1 MLTLVHL
8 ICKLTTMTSNEIL
21 KADVLDILFENRN
34 KQYGAYALRKYYNN
48 RLGMALGLGLS
59 AILAMGFW
67 LNQSSVHSQYSEPEF
82 KKEVVKLIACPIIPL
97 EEPDKPATPPAAR
110 PATPVATIRH
120 TNILIVPDVPPNEA
134 MPEVGDLADPQIGTR
149 TVAGDLPTVNHT
161 IDSPPAPPAAGTG
174 NTDMEETRFAPV
186 ERLPEFPGGVSA
198 WSAFLGR
205 HLRVPDELEAGE
217 RRTVQVRFWV
227 GEDGSVTRFEVAQT
241 AGAAFDN
248 EVIRV
253 LKKMPKWKPAIQ
265 NGHPV
270 AVTFTQPVTFQ
281 AVEE

>member
-1 MLTLVHL
+1 
-8 ICKLTTMTSNEIL
+8 MTSNEIL

-48 RLGMALGLGLS
+48 RMYIALGTSMAAVLLTCLLIRPGGTVVSLS
-59 AILAMGFW
+59 EAEDDNTVVI
-67 LNQSSVHSQYSEPEF
+67 SQFIPIEP
-82 KKEVVKLIACPIIPL
+82 PI
-97 EEPDKPATPPAAR
+97 E
-110 PATPVATIRH
+110 
-120 TNILIVPDVPPNEA
+120 
-134 MPEVGDLADPQIGTR
+134 Q
-149 TVAGDLPTVNHT
+149 
-161 IDSPPAPPAAGTG
+161 PAPPTAAKAKPIASQAYLNRIEIVAEVDPQDKVPELDDLANRQIASFTQDGRVPLDNRTV
-174 NTDMEETRFAPV
+174 ETQLQEKQGAGSAPVEPTEGFAPV
-186 ERLPEFPGGVSA
+186 ERLPEFPGGAGA

-205 HLRVPDELEAGE
+205 HLSVPDELGAGE

-227 GEDGSVTRFEVAQT
+227 GEDGSVTRLEVVQS

-281 AVEE
+281 ALEE

>member
-1 MLTLVHL
+1 MHL
-8 ICKLTTMTSNEIL
+8 IYKLPTMTSNEIL

-48 RLGMALGLGLS
+48 RLGIAL
-59 AILAMGFW
+59 AISLTTVVLVALLIG
-67 LNQSSVHSQYSEPEF
+67 QSSLNGKGLETDIEECPVLITPVELIHPPMEPE
-82 KKEVVKLIACPIIPL
+82 A
-97 EEPDKPATPPAAR
+97 ATPPPAAKVKPIASQAYLSR
-110 PATPVATIRH
+110 IEIVADVDPGDM
-120 TNILIVPDVPPNEA
+120 VPDRT
-134 MPEVGDLADPQIGTR
+134 DLVDRQIASFTQEGG
-149 TVAGDLPTVNHT
+149 VPTVNHT
-161 IDSPPAPPAAGTG
+161 IEQPPVEQGPGLAGSTPAES
-174 NTDMEETRFAPV
+174 EEGFKAV

-198 WSAFLGR
+198 WSAFLSR
-205 HLRVPDELEAGE
+205 YLRVPDELPAGE

-227 GEDGSVTRFEVAQT
+227 GEDGSVTRFEVAQS
-241 AGAAFDN
+241 AGTAFDN